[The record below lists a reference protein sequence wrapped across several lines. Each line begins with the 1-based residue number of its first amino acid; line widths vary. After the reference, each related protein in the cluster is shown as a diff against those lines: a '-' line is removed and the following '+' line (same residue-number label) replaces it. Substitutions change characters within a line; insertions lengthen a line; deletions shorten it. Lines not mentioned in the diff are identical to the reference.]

1 MNPPGNDTTFR
12 VYLNPTEATKES
24 KHGTYLIFHHGGGSS
39 ALSFAALAKEIKA
52 KSGGELGVLTYD
64 CRGHGTCFNRIISR
78 LMCTGKTRTDGSHAR
93 ATDLSLATLVS
104 DMMGVMTHI
113 FPDPKES
120 PSFVV
125 CFNMQASLTI
135 ATRSFYGRWTYLE
148 RFSQTSETWLYGLR
162 SGRDR
167 CRRRSVLQSVPS
179 KS

>member
-1 MNPPGNDTTFR
+1 MPQQDLSPLSASGYFEQALEVNPPGSDTTFR

-24 KHGTYLIFHHGGGSS
+24 KHGTYLICHHGGGSS

-52 KSGGELGVLTYD
+52 KSEGELGVLAYD
-64 CRGHGTCFNRIISR
+64 CRGHGTWSNRRMSK
-78 LMCTGKTRTDGSHAR
+78 LMGTGKTRTDGTYAR

-125 CFNMQASLTI
+125 C
-135 ATRSFYGRWTYLE
+135 
-148 RFSQTSETWLYGLR
+148 
-162 SGRDR
+162 
-167 CRRRSVLQSVPS
+167 
-179 KS
+179 